1 MARKTLAKTIH
12 LYTGVDLMGSKTS
25 VHYKEAEIEVLPIG
39 AKITSKKTKRV
50 IVIPWANIKGAELFP
65 EELVE

>member
-1 MARKTLAKTIH
+1 
-12 LYTGVDLMGSKTS
+12 MGSKTS

-65 EELVE
+65 EELTE